1 MRRLL
6 FCLKA
11 FWADFVIGMFLTLP
25 DFFDFGKLFG
35 VLLKVMIAY
44 LEGKILDKN
53 EKFFVLDVNNVG
65 YKVFSHAGILAKIL
79 KIGQNVK
86 IWTHLYIREDAM
98 DLYGFLDKDD
108 LNFFEMLI
116 SISGIGP
123 RSALGILEVAP
134 VSSLKQA
141 IVSEDESFFT
151 KVSGIGRKTAQ
162 RLILELKSKL
172 VKTVVLEKSGEFK
185 EMGDAFEALMSL
197 GYRANDVRRILNE
210 LPKEIK
216 SVEDKVKAALK
227 KLGRR

>member
-1 MRRLL
+1 
-6 FCLKA
+6 
-11 FWADFVIGMFLTLP
+11 
-25 DFFDFGKLFG
+25 
-35 VLLKVMIAY
+35 MISY

-53 EKFFVLDVNNVG
+53 EKFFVININGVG
-65 YKVFSHAGILAKIL
+65 YKVFSHAGILEKIPAL
-79 KIGQNVK
+79 GQNIK

-98 DLYGFLDKDD
+98 DLYGFSDKEDLD
-108 LNFFEMLI
+108 FFEMLI

-162 RLILELKSKL
+162 RMILELKSKL
-172 VKTVVLEKSGEFK
+172 IKTVVLEKGEFK
-185 EMGDAFEALMSL
+185 EMGDAFEALVSL
-197 GYRANDVRRILNE
+197 GYRAGDVRRILNE
-210 LPKEIK
+210 LPEDVK
-216 SVEDKVKAALK
+216 STEEKVKATLK